1 MISAWGQAL
10 ERQLDRLPDTCSF
23 FDHYFTARRVQ
34 FVTLLAIGLAL
45 RAGTFGNPNLHID
58 ETFYFLVGQ
67 RMHDGLLPYVD
78 IWDRK
83 PLGLFL
89 IYYVIAGISR
99 EVIAYQIVAWLFAS
113 STAMVINRIAQRWAG
128 VQGGVLAGVAYLVM
142 LGPLQG
148 FGGQS
153 PVFYNLFI
161 AGTALLLCNDWQ
173 RLELGRPG
181 WRSFAAMA
189 LAGSALTIKQTTV
202 FEAVFFGLCIVYA
215 MWRARAGFGRIVG
228 TVAICALLGAIPT
241 IAFGLYYFWA
251 GYWEIYWQAMV
262 LSNLEKTPG
271 SMVGASLRLLITLYK
286 MYVILAVA
294 LFSLLVMNAQQHLR
308 PYRKLIII
316 WMFAALAGVAI
327 IPNFYF
333 FYALPLLVPLA
344 VAAAFTLGRRAVGV
358 LLIGL
363 LTLVSSHGYSPLNW
377 EHARQSKAALDR
389 MAKAIEAHDEGGK
402 LLVFDGPPYLYALTG
417 KPTISPLTF
426 PHHLHRRS
434 ERNVSHLN
442 TSSELKRILLTKP
455 RVVVLRT
462 SKAVAPDNEDLR
474 RLVLSYVKRNCSL
487 VHVEILY
494 GPDRV
499 DPIAVYGDCAVKGS
513 GG

>member
-89 IYYVIAGISR
+89 IYYFIAGISR

-161 AGTALLLCNDWQ
+161 AGAALLLCNDWQ

-215 MWRARAGFGRIVG
+215 MWRARAGFGRIAA

-251 GYWEIYWQAMV
+251 GYWDIYWQAMV

-271 SMVGASLRLLITLYK
+271 STVGSGLRLLIILYK
-286 MYVILAVA
+286 IYALLAIM
-294 LFSLLVMNAQQHLR
+294 LISLYAMKAHKRLR
-308 PYRKLIII
+308 PHRKLIII

-333 FYALPLLVPLA
+333 FYALPLLVPLT
-344 VAAAFTLGRRAVGV
+344 VAAAYSLGRGAIGV
-358 LLIGL
+358 LLSAL
-363 LTLVSSHGYSPLNW
+363 LVLFSFYWYSPFNW
-377 EHARQSKAALDR
+377 QFARQSEAAMERLTHAV
-389 MAKAIEAHDEGGK
+389 MVHGKGGN
-402 LLVFDGPPYLYALTG
+402 LFVFDGPPYLYALTG

-426 PHHLHRRS
+426 PHHLQQRS
-434 ERNVSHLN
+434 ERDVSHLG
-442 TSSELKRILLTKP
+442 TSSELDRILRTKP
-455 RVVVLRT
+455 AAVVISVNGAIRP
-462 SKAVAPDNEDLR
+462 ANEDFR
-474 RLVLSYVKRNCSL
+474 QRVLDYAKRNCAL
-487 VHVEILY
+487 VHVETLY
-494 GPDRV
+494 GPDRA
-499 DPIAVYGDCAVKGS
+499 DPIAVYGDCNGRS
-513 GG
+513 